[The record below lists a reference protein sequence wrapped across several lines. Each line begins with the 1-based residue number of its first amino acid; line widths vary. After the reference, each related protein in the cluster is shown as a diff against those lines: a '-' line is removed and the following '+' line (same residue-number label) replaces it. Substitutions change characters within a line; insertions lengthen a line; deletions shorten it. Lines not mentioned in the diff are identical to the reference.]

1 MGVTDFDKSYGA
13 EPAANIVP
21 SPKMKS
27 RRQIVVIG
35 TLLAHVPRRHGEH

>member
-1 MGVTDFDKSYGA
+1 MRRRQIVHYGA

-21 SPKMKS
+21 SPKTKS

-35 TLLAHVPRRHGEH
+35 TLLARMPRRHVER